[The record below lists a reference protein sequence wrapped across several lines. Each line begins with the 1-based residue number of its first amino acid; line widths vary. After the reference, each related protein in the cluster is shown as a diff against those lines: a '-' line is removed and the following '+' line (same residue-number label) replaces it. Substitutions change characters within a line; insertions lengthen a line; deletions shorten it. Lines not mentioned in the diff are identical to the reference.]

1 MIGGFARIVPAAKER
16 LVKNVLAPVQAPP
29 SRPVRVEC
37 KPMMRRFLTAA
48 LPGAMALLPTS
59 TAMAGPMI
67 GSVMNGYGLPG
78 VIDTPT
84 AEMMPDGV
92 LAASLN
98 YSELG
103 STAGLSYQLLPRL
116 TVVLRYGR
124 FDTNVGSGYIR
135 DRSFDFR
142 LQLMGED
149 PNGWRPAV
157 AVGLQDAIGTGFY
170 AAEYIV
176 ATKTLTPY
184 LRVSGGLG
192 WGRMANDGGIGSP
205 FGDRG
210 PRKSGDR
217 GGTLHP
223 DHWFKGEMAPFANLQ
238 WKATDRLT
246 LLAEYS
252 GDDYACETGNAD
264 KCTRSTWRSDKDD
277 LSSNIN
283 LGFSYQAGPN
293 YQIGAYVL
301 GGNHVGVQA
310 SMSLNP
316 RRATYPSGLEKA
328 PAPIRPRPALSA
340 DADGWAGVW
349 ATDPTAQ
356 PAIQKALGD
365 ALAKEGQTLESMG
378 LTANRAEVRIR
389 NDRYIQHAEAVGRTV
404 RLMTRALPPSVETLV
419 VTSIEN
425 GMPTSSLTF
434 RRSDVERLENTEVG
448 QIANAAVMTDPDPRP
463 SGLVHSPGVTP
474 RFQWSLRP
482 YLSTGLWD
490 PEDPIRYE
498 VGAAASAS
506 YELLPG
512 LTVNGTIRQRAF
524 GNADQE
530 APHGYSSVEDYLALS
545 DEQIAAGNNGV
556 YRVRSDG
563 RMYSGNDKPRIPEL
577 TINWN
582 ARPSPTLYSRVTV
595 GLLENMYGGASAE
608 ILWKPVN
615 SRFALGAEINRVR
628 KRDYEDSFTFLD
640 YEVTTG
646 HVSAYYEFGGGF
658 VGQLD
663 VGRYLAGDNG
673 ATVRLTREF
682 ANGWKVGAWA
692 TKTEL
697 SSEEYGEGS
706 FDKGI
711 SIQIPMSWALGTPSK
726 RTIGG
731 TVTSLNRDG
740 GRKLRVEGRLYD
752 VIRDSHSTKMYDG
765 WGRFWR

>member
-1 MIGGFARIVPAAKER
+1 MTDVFAPLQIAVNPLDGSKCNER
-16 LVKNVLAPVQAPP
+16 RRMAGCSGARVRRLLSTVLPVA
-29 SRPVRVEC
+29 
-37 KPMMRRFLTAA
+37 AA
-48 LPGAMALLPTS
+48 LGSASAGLADPT
-59 TAMAGPMI
+59 T
-67 GSVMNGYGLPG
+67 GSVISRYGLPG
-78 VIDTPT
+78 AIDTPS

-92 LAASLN
+92 LGASLS
-98 YSELG
+98 YSDLG
-103 STAGLSYQLLPRL
+103 NAVGLSFQVLPRV
-116 TVVLRYGR
+116 TAILRYGK
-124 FDTNVGSGYIR
+124 FDTDGGLGYIR

-157 AVGLQDAIGTGFY
+157 ALGLQDAIGTGFY

-176 ATKTLTPY
+176 ATKTITPR

-205 FGDRG
+205 FGDRDEADVG
-210 PRKSGDR
+210 E

-223 DHWFKGEMAPFANLQ
+223 DQWFRGEMAPFVNIAWQ
-238 WKATDRLT
+238 ATDKLT

-252 GDDYACETGNAD
+252 GDDYACETGQSG
-264 KCTRSTWRSDKDD
+264 KCARGSWLNDNEE

-293 YQIGAYVL
+293 YQIGAHLL
-301 GGNHVGVQA
+301 GGKQVGVQA

-316 RRATYPSGLEKA
+316 RRGPYPSGFEKS
-328 PAPIRPRPALSA
+328 PAPVRPRPEVSA
-340 DADGWAGVW
+340 DPEGWAGTW
-349 ATDPTAQ
+349 AADPTAQ

-365 ALAKEGQTLESMG
+365 ALAKEGQRLESMA

-389 NDRYIQHAEAVGRTV
+389 NHRYMQQAEAIGRTV

-419 VTSIEN
+419 VTSVEE

-434 RRSDVERLENTEVG
+434 RRSDVERLENTEVSH
-448 QIANAAVMTDPDPRP
+448 IANVAVLSDADPRAA
-463 SGLVHSPGVTP
+463 GLVQSPGVTP
-474 RFQWSLRP
+474 RFRWTLGP

-490 PEDPIRYE
+490 PEEPIRYE
-498 VGAAASAS
+498 VGAELSAS

-512 LTVNGTIRQRAF
+512 LTLNGTVRQRAF

-530 APHGYSSVEDYLALS
+530 APGGLSVADYLELS
-545 DEQIAAGNNGV
+545 DDEIAAGNNGV

-563 RMYSGNDKPRIPEL
+563 RMYSGNDKPRIPQL

-582 ARPSPTLYSRVTV
+582 AKPTETLYSRVTV
-595 GLLENMYGGASAE
+595 GLLENMYGGISTE

-615 SRFALGAEINRVR
+615 SRLALGAEINRVR
-628 KRDYEDSFTFLD
+628 KRDYENAFEFLD

-663 VGRYLAGDNG
+663 IGRYLAGDDG
-673 ATVRLTREF
+673 ATVTLTREF

-692 TKTEL
+692 TKTDL

-711 SIQIPMSWALGTPSK
+711 SIRIPMAWALGTPSK
-726 RTIGG
+726 RTVGG
-731 TVTSLNRDG
+731 TVQSLNRDG
-740 GRKLRVEGRLYD
+740 GRKLRVDGRLYD
-752 VIRDSHSTKMYDG
+752 VVRDSHSTNLYSG